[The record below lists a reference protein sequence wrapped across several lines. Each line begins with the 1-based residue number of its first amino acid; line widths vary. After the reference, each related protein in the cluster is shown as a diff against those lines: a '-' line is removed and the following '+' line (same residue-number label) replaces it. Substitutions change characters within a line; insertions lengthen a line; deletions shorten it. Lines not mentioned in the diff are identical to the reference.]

1 MKRNLAILIL
11 MGLLLMPTIL
21 LAADTNGNG
30 TNGTADGTNGTA
42 NRATPITTLDDILS
56 LIGRVGDWISAI
68 VLALAIIF
76 ILVSAFQFLTAAG
89 NPEKIS
95 SARNMLI
102 YALVAVAIAA
112 VAWGLPDLVKS
123 LVGTAT

>member
-21 LAADTNGNG
+21 LAAIIIPNG

-56 LIGRVGDWISAI
+56 LIGTVGDWISAI
-68 VLALAIIF
+68 VLALAITF

-112 VAWGLPDLVKS
+112 VAWGLPDLVQS
-123 LVGTAT
+123 LIG

>member
-1 MKRNLAILIL
+1 MKRNLAILTSI
-11 MGLLLMPTIL
+11 GLLLAPTIL
-21 LAADTNGNG
+21 LAAIIPNG

-112 VAWGLPDLVKS
+112 VAWGLPDLVQS
-123 LVGTAT
+123 LIG

>member
-56 LIGRVGDWISAI
+56 LIGTVGDWISAI
-68 VLALAIIF
+68 VLALAITF
-76 ILVSAFQFLTAAG
+76 ILVSAFQFLTSAG
-89 NPEKIS
+89 NLLSKIIFNSPE
-95 SARNMLI
+95 LI
-102 YALVAVAIAA
+102 YFLWTSSYFWAPFLF
-112 VAWGLPDLVKS
+112 
-123 LVGTAT
+123 

>member
-21 LAADTNGNG
+21 LAAD

-112 VAWGLPDLVKS
+112 VAWGLPDLVQS
-123 LVGTAT
+123 LIG

>member
-68 VLALAIIF
+68 VLALAITF

-112 VAWGLPDLVKS
+112 VAWGLPDLVQS
-123 LVGTAT
+123 LIG

>member
-21 LAADTNGNG
+21 LAAIIPTA
-30 TNGTADGTNGTA
+30 TATGTAG
-42 NRATPITTLDDILS
+42 RATPITTLDDILS
-56 LIGRVGDWISAI
+56 LIGTVGDWISAI

-112 VAWGLPDLVKS
+112 VAWGLPDLVQS
-123 LVGTAT
+123 LIG

>member
-21 LAADTNGNG
+21 LAADTNGTADG

-68 VLALAIIF
+68 VLALAITF

-112 VAWGLPDLVKS
+112 VAWGLPDLVQS
-123 LVGTAT
+123 LIG

>member
-1 MKRNLAILIL
+1 MKRNLAILTSI
-11 MGLLLMPTIL
+11 GLLLAPTIL
-21 LAADTNGNG
+21 LAAIIPTA
-30 TNGTADGTNGTA
+30 TGTAG
-42 NRATPITTLDDILS
+42 RATPITTLDDILS
-56 LIGRVGDWISAI
+56 LIGTVGDWISAI

-76 ILVSAFQFLTAAG
+76 ILVAAFQFLTAAG

-112 VAWGLPDLVKS
+112 VAWGLPDLVQS
-123 LVGTAT
+123 LIG

>member
-112 VAWGLPDLVKS
+112 VAWGLPDLVQS
-123 LVGTAT
+123 LIG

>member
-11 MGLLLMPTIL
+11 MGLLLAPTIL

-76 ILVSAFQFLTAAG
+76 ILVAAFQFLTAAG

-112 VAWGLPDLVKS
+112 VAWGLPDLVQS
-123 LVGTAT
+123 LIG